1 MLAVVAFQWN
11 TGFRDYRPE
20 YVNALARGYR
30 KHLSRPHRFV
40 CVTDETEGFSA
51 DVNVVPLPEEARVA
65 ASVQS
70 PEGPRFPSS
79 YRRLWCFS
87 EAAKALGDVILMS
100 DIDAAVT
107 GAVEPLVDFFEKSG
121 SAFVG
126 WQPSTT
132 WGVEQKRFGGGSW
145 ILQAGALTDVWTTF
159 SVKAAAKARAAGY
172 RGSDQAY
179 ISYRLANSCPSW
191 PQKCG
196 IYQAQQLK
204 DKGFQ
209 VLPSDARIV
218 HFNGR
223 SKPWQLTHIPW
234 IKKHWKAA

>member
-40 CVTDETEGFSA
+40 CITDETEGFST
-51 DVNVVPLPEEARVA
+51 DVEVLPLPEEARQA
-65 ASVQS
+65 ASIQS

-87 EAAKALGDVILMS
+87 EEAKQLGDVILMS
-100 DIDAAVT
+100 DIDAVVT
-107 GAVEPLVDFFEKSG
+107 GPVDPLVEVFEKSG
-121 SAFVG
+121 SPFVG

-145 ILQAGALTDVWTTF
+145 ILKAGALTNVWKTF
-159 SVKAAAKARAAGY
+159 SVKAAAEARVAGF

-179 ISYRLANSCPSW
+179 ISYRLAKNYPSW
-191 PQKCG
+191 PQQCG

-204 DKGFQ
+204 RSGFK

-223 SKPWQLTHIPW
+223 LKAWSPELRDVPW
-234 IKKHWKAA
+234 IKQHR